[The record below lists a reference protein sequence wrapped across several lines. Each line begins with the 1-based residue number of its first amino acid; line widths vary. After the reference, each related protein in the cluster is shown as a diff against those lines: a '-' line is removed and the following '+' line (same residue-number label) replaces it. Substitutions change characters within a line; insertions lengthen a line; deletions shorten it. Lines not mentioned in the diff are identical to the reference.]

1 MTVVIVELI
10 WRIPAAD
17 NVLSS
22 TCVDNRQRHA
32 SALQPLQL
40 NIELIAGAVSL
51 QRSRKSM
58 AEPSPLVKVTVAN
71 NTLKTHV
78 KPNTNNPTYEH
89 NFEFLIHN
97 PKLQDINMEVSLHR
111 A

>member
-1 MTVVIVELI
+1 
-10 WRIPAAD
+10 
-17 NVLSS
+17 
-22 TCVDNRQRHA
+22 
-32 SALQPLQL
+32 
-40 NIELIAGAVSL
+40 
-51 QRSRKSM
+51 M

-97 PKLQDINMEVSLHR
+97 PKLQDINMEVSMPR